1 MMPAKGRIPLHDY
14 SAQRIVLI
22 KPRALGDII
31 HSFPLLTALRR
42 RYASAH
48 ISFLVNRTYEC
59 SLCGHP
65 DLDEPLPFDRGAS
78 RCGWRQAVLT
88 RGRRLGRR
96 GGTAPCIVRCVGS

>member
-31 HSFPLLTALRR
+31 HSFPVLAALRH

-48 ISFLVNRTYEC
+48 ITAASEEGLGYAEDTACYAPTERDLNRC
-59 SLCGHP
+59 H
-65 DLDEPLPFDRGAS
+65 RGNPERA
-78 RCGWRQAVLT
+78 T
-88 RGRRLGRR
+88 IRRR
-96 GGTAPCIVRCVGS
+96 PV